1 MKNRLSQKYFD
12 GLFLNEKWIRAVFD
26 NNKWTKRFKLLF
38 NFNAYSDLM
47 NLRMTF
53 QMKYIYIISDFKL
66 EKSNISSNNAV
77 CYTLIEHVASYLE
90 LEFKKYH
97 NNTFNNIKNKRFLNK
112 TIKKKLFHWRGMWAD

>member
-1 MKNRLSQKYFD
+1 
-12 GLFLNEKWIRAVFD
+12 
-26 NNKWTKRFKLLF
+26 
-38 NFNAYSDLM
+38 
-47 NLRMTF
+47 MTF

-97 NNTFNNIKNKRFLNK
+97 NNTFNNIKNKRFLYK

>member
-97 NNTFNNIKNKRFLNK
+97 NNTFNNIKNKRFLYK